1 MSYLLAAI
9 LISAFVLLATALLA
23 IATRHD
29 ADMRATCARYDG
41 ITREGRR

>member
-29 ADMRATCARYDG
+29 ADMRATLARYDR
-41 ITREGRR
+41 IAKEGQR